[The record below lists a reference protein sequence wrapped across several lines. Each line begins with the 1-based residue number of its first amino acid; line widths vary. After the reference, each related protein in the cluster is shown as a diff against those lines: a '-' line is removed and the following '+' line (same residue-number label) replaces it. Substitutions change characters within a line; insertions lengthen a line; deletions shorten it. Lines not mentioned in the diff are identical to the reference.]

1 MPNSKYLKKM
11 PKKEIMNNL
20 KKEYSKILSGN
31 STAIEKFDAKIS
43 ETLAKLLPA
52 KRTRISGIKTIF
64 GDYVTGISSTKI
76 YLKFGRSK
84 ISYTLNLTDSNPK
97 HISIEQ
103 KINLIHKL
111 KSNFA
116 PN

>member
-1 MPNSKYLKKM
+1 MANSKIM
-11 PKKEIMNNL
+11 VMNNL
-20 KKEYSKILSGN
+20 KAEYNKILSGN
-31 STAIEKFDAKIS
+31 QIALEKFDAKIS
-43 ETLAKLLPA
+43 KTLAKLLPT

-84 ISYTLNLTDSNPK
+84 ISYNLKWTDSTSS
-97 HISIEQ
+97 HISIEE

-111 KSNFA
+111 KTNFA